1 MNAKFSLLAI
11 VGVGALAVASVG
23 AQQQAPETTAP
34 ATQTTPGTTA
44 GTQTTTTA
52 GSTSGARTT
61 NDGIYTDAQS
71 KRGAEAYQM
80 TCSACHDAQLVGS
93 GTAPALT
100 GSDFNANWK
109 DENVGSLFERIRQ
122 TMPGD
127 NPGSLSRQQ
136 VADIVA
142 FILNFNKAPVGQT
155 ELASDADALKSIKI
169 VPAQ

>member
-1 MNAKFSLLAI
+1 MNAKFSFLAL

-23 AQQQAPETTAP
+23 AQQAGTTAP
-34 ATQTTPGTTA
+34 PAQTSPGATTA
-44 GTQTTTTA
+44 SGTQA
-52 GSTSGARTT
+52 AAAAPTSGARST

-71 KRGAEAYQM
+71 KRGADAYQM

-100 GSDFNANWK
+100 GADFNANWK

-127 NPGSLSRQQ
+127 NPGSLNRQQ

-142 FILNFNKAPVGQT
+142 FILNFNKAPVGQS
-155 ELASDADALKSIKI
+155 ELATDADALKTIKI